1 MPCELRLIM
10 TAIMAPD
17 HGAQA
22 QPCEEA
28 QAAEFDF
35 AKSPPLVSIIASG
48 MPYGCSRVPNNKG
61 FLAKV

>member
-1 MPCELRLIM
+1 MVHKLNTELNS
-10 TAIMAPD
+10 AKNS
-17 HGAQA
+17 
-22 QPCEEA
+22 A

-35 AKSPPLVSIIASG
+35 AKPPLVTIIASG